1 MGKYLLSISIPTY
14 NFGEFIGQTLESIRE
29 QASEDVEVVVLDGG
43 STDSTPEVVR
53 GYVGRIPGL
62 RYYRQ
67 EWRGGI
73 DRDIARTVELSTG
86 EYCWLFSSDDI
97 MRPGAISRVLR
108 ETNSGHDVY
117 LLGRIDCTRRM
128 RPIRKSSILAMHTDA
143 EFELS
148 DAADRALYFSKAQ
161 STYAFFAYMS
171 SIVVR
176 KARWDQVPL
185 DETFVG
191 SCWAHVAR
199 LFKMIPEGLHL
210 KYLSDALVL
219 CRGGNDSFL
228 SDGVANRVRIAVQ
241 GFHRLGSEYFGRES
255 YEAFQI
261 RRALRNEYRLRYLY
275 AAKAR
280 AHRSEIR
287 ADVRLL
293 DEMVGAL
300 YNDPPLSNRAY
311 HLLYILAPARV
322 LDPIHRIY
330 KALSAALGY

>member
-1 MGKYLLSISIPTY
+1 MVSYRLSLCIPTH
-14 NFGEFIGQTLESIRE
+14 NFGEFIGSALESIRE
-29 QASEDVEVVVLDGG
+29 QASHDVEVVVLDGG

-53 GYVGRIPGL
+53 GFVGRIPTL

-73 DRDIARTVELSTG
+73 DRDIARTVELCTG
-86 EYCWLFSSDDI
+86 EYCWLFSSDDL
-97 MRPGAISRVLR
+97 MRPGAVSRVLE
-108 ETNSGHDVY
+108 ETKNRHDVY
-117 LLGRIDCTRRM
+117 LLSRIECTRRM
-128 RPIRKSSILAMHTDA
+128 RPIRKSSVLGMHTDA

-148 DAADRALYFSKAQ
+148 DEADRALYFSKAQ

-199 LFKMIPEGLHL
+199 LLKMIPEGLHL

-241 GFHRLGSEYFGRES
+241 GFHRIGSEFFGRES

-280 AHRSEIR
+280 AHRSKNQ

-293 DEMVGAL
+293 DEMVATL

-311 HLLYILAPARV
+311 HLLYTLAPARV
-322 LDPIHRIY
+322 LDPFYRIY
-330 KALSAALGY
+330 KALRPAQ